1 MKRYFIIALLL
12 HGMLF
17 FKLSLPTVT
26 KDLDTK
32 ENSLKQ
38 SVPVTFTQVSKAAPI
53 AAAPPQPVAEPPK
66 PKEIPKKE
74 VKPETPKP
82 VPKKTIPKKDIPKKE
97 TVKEPE
103 AKEAKEVKEVKKASE
118 TSESSASNT
127 STGDH
132 NSSIPSINS
141 LLTANADGTY
151 NAVSNHGIKY
161 KITREITPTYPKQ
174 AENIRYRKKVIVKA
188 KFLVDQSGNVKNIS
202 IIDSHSKLGFDQAV
216 IDALGKWKF
225 SPIVFNGKVISVY
238 FQKEFVFEPKS

>member
-26 KDLDTK
+26 KDLDAK

-38 SVPVTFTQVSKAAPI
+38 SVPVTFTQVSKAAPV
-53 AAAPPQPVAEPPK
+53 AAAPPPQPVAVAEPPK

-74 VKPETPKP
+74 VKAETPKP

-97 TVKEPE
+97 TVKEP
-103 AKEAKEVKEVKKASE
+103 EVKEVKKASE

-132 NSSIPSINS
+132 NSSIPSMNS

-161 KITREITPTYPKQ
+161 KITREITPVYPKQ

-225 SPIVFNGKVISVY
+225 SPIVYNGKVISVY

>member
-26 KDLDTK
+26 KDLDTDI
-32 ENSLKQ
+32 NSLKQ
-38 SVPVTFTQVSKAAPI
+38 SVPVTFTQVSKTAP
-53 AAAPPQPVAEPPK
+53 AAAPPPSQPVIEPPK

-74 VKPETPKP
+74 IKPEAPKP
-82 VPKKTIPKKDIPKKE
+82 VPKKTVPKKDIPKKE
-97 TVKEPE
+97 IIKETE
-103 AKEAKEVKEVKKASE
+103 ANEVKKALDPSE
-118 TSESSASNT
+118 TSTSSSSSVNN
-127 STGDH
+127 
-132 NSSIPSINS
+132 NSGLPGMDS

-161 KITREITPTYPKQ
+161 KITREITPVYPKQ

-188 KFLVDQSGNVKNIS
+188 RFLVDQSGNVKNIS
-202 IIDSHSKLGFDQAV
+202 IINSHSKLGFDQAV
-216 IDALGKWKF
+216 IDALEKWKF
-225 SPIVFNGKVISVY
+225 SPIIYNGKVISVY

>member
-26 KDLDTK
+26 KDLDTDN
-32 ENSLKQ
+32 NSLKQ
-38 SVPVTFTQVSKAAPI
+38 SVPVTFTQVTKAAP
-53 AAAPPQPVAEPPK
+53 AAAPPPQPVVEPPK

-82 VPKKTIPKKDIPKKE
+82 VPKKTVPKKDIPKKE
-97 TVKEPE
+97 AVKETE
-103 AKEAKEVKEVKKASE
+103 TREVKES
-118 TSESSASNT
+118 SESTETKSPVSN
-127 STGDH
+127 SD
-132 NSSIPSINS
+132 NSSIPSMDS

-161 KITREITPTYPKQ
+161 KITKEITPVYPKQ

-202 IIDSHSKLGFDQAV
+202 IINSHSKLGFDQAV

-225 SPIVFNGKVISVY
+225 SPIVYNGKVISVY

>member
-38 SVPVTFTQVSKAAPI
+38 SVPVTFTQVSKAAPV

-82 VPKKTIPKKDIPKKE
+82 VSKKTIPKKDIPKKE

-103 AKEAKEVKEVKKASE
+103 AKEVKKASE

-132 NSSIPSINS
+132 NSSIPSMNS

-174 AENIRYRKKVIVKA
+174 AENVRYRKKVVVKA
-188 KFLVDQSGNVKNIS
+188 RFLVDQSGNVKNIS

-238 FQKEFVFEPKS
+238 FQKEFVFEPKL

>member
-26 KDLDTK
+26 KDLDAK

-38 SVPVTFTQVSKAAPI
+38 SVPVTFTQVSKAAPV
-53 AAAPPQPVAEPPK
+53 AAAPPPQPVAEPPK

-103 AKEAKEVKEVKKASE
+103 AKEVKKASE

-132 NSSIPSINS
+132 NSSIPSMNS

-161 KITREITPTYPKQ
+161 KITREITPVYPKQ

-225 SPIVFNGKVISVY
+225 SPIVYNGKVISVY

>member
-38 SVPVTFTQVSKAAPI
+38 SVPVTFTQVSKAAPV
-53 AAAPPQPVAEPPK
+53 AAAPPQPFAEPQK

-97 TVKEPE
+97 TVKETKVIE
-103 AKEAKEVKEVKKASE
+103 NKEAVNYKEVLS
-118 TSESSASNT
+118 
-127 STGDH
+127 DH
-132 NSSIPSINS
+132 I
-141 LLTANADGTY
+141 G
-151 NAVSNHGIKY
+151 
-161 KITREITPTYPKQ
+161 R
-174 AENIRYRKKVIVKA
+174 
-188 KFLVDQSGNVKNIS
+188 
-202 IIDSHSKLGFDQAV
+202 
-216 IDALGKWKF
+216 
-225 SPIVFNGKVISVY
+225 
-238 FQKEFVFEPKS
+238 

>member
-26 KDLDTK
+26 KDLDAK

-38 SVPVTFTQVSKAAPI
+38 SVPVTFTQVSKAAPV
-53 AAAPPQPVAEPPK
+53 AVAPPPQPVAEPPK

-74 VKPETPKP
+74 VKPEMPKP

-103 AKEAKEVKEVKKASE
+103 AKEVKKASE

-132 NSSIPSINS
+132 NSSIPSMNS

-161 KITREITPTYPKQ
+161 KITREITPVYPKQ

-216 IDALGKWKF
+216 IDALEKWKF
-225 SPIVFNGKVISVY
+225 SPIVYNGKVISVY

>member
-17 FKLSLPTVT
+17 FKLSFPTVT

-38 SVPVTFTQVSKAAPI
+38 SVPVTFTQVSKAAPVTT
-53 AAAPPQPVAEPPK
+53 APPQPVAEPPK

-103 AKEAKEVKEVKKASE
+103 AKEVKKASE

-127 STGDH
+127 STGDQ

-161 KITREITPTYPKQ
+161 KITREIIPVYPKQ

-188 KFLVDQSGNVKNIS
+188 RFLVDQSGNVKNIS
-202 IIDSHSKLGFDQAV
+202 IINSHSKLGFDQAV
-216 IDALGKWKF
+216 IDALEKWKF
-225 SPIVFNGKVISVY
+225 SPIVYNGKVISVY

>member
-38 SVPVTFTQVSKAAPI
+38 SVPVTFTQVSKAAPVTT
-53 AAAPPQPVAEPPK
+53 APPQPVAEPPK

-103 AKEAKEVKEVKKASE
+103 AKEVKKASE

-161 KITREITPTYPKQ
+161 KITREIIPVYPKQ

-188 KFLVDQSGNVKNIS
+188 RFLVDQSGNVKNIS
-202 IIDSHSKLGFDQAV
+202 IINSHSKLGFDQAV
-216 IDALGKWKF
+216 IDALEKWKF
-225 SPIVFNGKVISVY
+225 SPIVYNGKVISVY

>member
-38 SVPVTFTQVSKAAPI
+38 SVPVTFTQVSKAAPVTT
-53 AAAPPQPVAEPPK
+53 APPQPVAEPPK

-103 AKEAKEVKEVKKASE
+103 AKEVKKASE

-132 NSSIPSINS
+132 NSSIPSMNS

-161 KITREITPTYPKQ
+161 KITREIIPVYPKQ

-188 KFLVDQSGNVKNIS
+188 RFLVDQSGNVKNIS
-202 IIDSHSKLGFDQAV
+202 IINSHSKLGFDQAV
-216 IDALGKWKF
+216 IDALEKWKF
-225 SPIVFNGKVISVY
+225 SPIVYNGKVISVY

>member
-38 SVPVTFTQVSKAAPI
+38 SVPVTFTQVSKAAPV

-66 PKEIPKKE
+66 PKEIPKKD

-82 VPKKTIPKKDIPKKE
+82 VSKKTIPKKDIPKKE

-103 AKEAKEVKEVKKASE
+103 AKEVKKASE

-216 IDALGKWKF
+216 IDALEKWKF

>member
-38 SVPVTFTQVSKAAPI
+38 SVPVTFTQVSKAAPVTT
-53 AAAPPQPVAEPPK
+53 APPQPVAEPPK

-103 AKEAKEVKEVKKASE
+103 AKEVKKASE
-118 TSESSASNT
+118 TSESSTSNT

-161 KITREITPTYPKQ
+161 KITREIIPVYPKQ

-188 KFLVDQSGNVKNIS
+188 RFLVDQSGNVKNIS
-202 IIDSHSKLGFDQAV
+202 IINSHSKLGFDQAV
-216 IDALGKWKF
+216 IDALEKWKF
-225 SPIVFNGKVISVY
+225 SPIVYNGKVISVY

>member
-32 ENSLKQ
+32 KNSLKQ
-38 SVPVTFTQVSKAAPI
+38 SVPVTFTQVSKAAPV
-53 AAAPPQPVAEPPK
+53 AAAPPQPF
-66 PKEIPKKE
+66 KEIPKKE

-103 AKEAKEVKEVKKASE
+103 AKEVKEVKKTSE

-132 NSSIPSINS
+132 NSSIPSMNS

-238 FQKEFVFEPKS
+238 FQKEFVFEPKL

>member
-103 AKEAKEVKEVKKASE
+103 AKEVKEASE

>member
-38 SVPVTFTQVSKAAPI
+38 SVPVTFTQVSKAAPV

-103 AKEAKEVKEVKKASE
+103 AKEVKKASE

-132 NSSIPSINS
+132 NSSIPSMNS

-161 KITREITPTYPKQ
+161 KITREITPAYPKQ

>member
-1 MKRYFIIALLL
+1 MKKYFIIALLL

-26 KDLDTK
+26 KDLDAK

-38 SVPVTFTQVSKAAPI
+38 SVPVTFTQVSKTVP
-53 AAAPPQPVAEPPK
+53 AAAPPPQTVAEPPK

-82 VPKKTIPKKDIPKKE
+82 VPKKTVPKKDIPKKE
-97 TVKEPE
+97 TIKEPE
-103 AKEAKEVKEVKKASE
+103 ASEVKKAPEPSE
-118 TSESSASNT
+118 TSTYSSSSANN
-127 STGDH
+127 
-132 NSSIPSINS
+132 NSGLPGMDS

-161 KITREITPTYPKQ
+161 KITREITPAYPKQ
-174 AENIRYRKKVIVKA
+174 AENIRYRKKVIVRA
-188 KFLVDQSGNVKNIS
+188 KFLVDQFGNVKNIS

-225 SPIVFNGKVISVY
+225 SPIVYNGNVISVY

>member
-1 MKRYFIIALLL
+1 MRGDIKAVEELMKVL
-12 HGMLF
+12 HEQKLTEISYEDSN
-17 FKLSLPTVT
+17 FKVT
-26 KDLDTK
+26 IKGPLTA
-32 ENSLKQ
+32 
-38 SVPVTFTQVSKAAPI
+38 SV
-53 AAAPPQPVAEPPK
+53 
-66 PKEIPKKE
+66 
-74 VKPETPKP
+74 
-82 VPKKTIPKKDIPKKE
+82 KKE
-97 TVKEPE
+97 TVKEPEAKE

-132 NSSIPSINS
+132 NSSIPSMNS

-161 KITREITPTYPKQ
+161 KITREITPAYPKQ

>member
-66 PKEIPKKE
+66 PKEIPKKKE
-74 VKPETPKP
+74 VK
-82 VPKKTIPKKDIPKKE
+82 
-97 TVKEPE
+97 E
-103 AKEAKEVKEVKKASE
+103 AKEVKKASE

>member
-38 SVPVTFTQVSKAAPI
+38 SVPVTFTQVSKAAP
-53 AAAPPQPVAEPPK
+53 PQPFAEPPK

-103 AKEAKEVKEVKKASE
+103 AKEVKKASE

-132 NSSIPSINS
+132 NSSIPSMNS

-238 FQKEFVFEPKS
+238 FQKEFVFEPKL

>member
-38 SVPVTFTQVSKAAPI
+38 SVPVTFTQVSKAAPV
-53 AAAPPQPVAEPPK
+53 AAAPPQPFAEPLK

-82 VPKKTIPKKDIPKKE
+82 VPKKTIPKKDI
-97 TVKEPE
+97 VKEP
-103 AKEAKEVKEVKKASE
+103 EAKEVKEVKKASE

-132 NSSIPSINS
+132 NSSIPSMNS

-238 FQKEFVFEPKS
+238 FQKEFVFEPKL

>member
-38 SVPVTFTQVSKAAPI
+38 SVPVTFTQVSKAAPVTT
-53 AAAPPQPVAEPPK
+53 APPQPVAEPPK

-97 TVKEPE
+97 TLKEPE
-103 AKEAKEVKEVKKASE
+103 AKEVKKASE

-216 IDALGKWKF
+216 IDALEKWKF
-225 SPIVFNGKVISVY
+225 SPIVYNGKVISVY

>member
-103 AKEAKEVKEVKKASE
+103 AKEVKKASE

>member
-17 FKLSLPTVT
+17 LKLSLPTVT
-26 KDLDTK
+26 KDLDTDN
-32 ENSLKQ
+32 NSLKQ
-38 SVPVTFTQVSKAAPI
+38 SVPITFTQVSKAVP
-53 AAAPPQPVAEPPK
+53 AAAPPPPVAEPPK

-82 VPKKTIPKKDIPKKE
+82 VPKKTIPKKE
-97 TVKEPE
+97 AAKEPE
-103 AKEAKEVKEVKKASE
+103 TEVKKTPEVTE
-118 TSESSASNT
+118 TVTDKTTSDGSS
-127 STGDH
+127 G
-132 NSSIPSINS
+132 SSMPSADN

-161 KITREITPTYPKQ
+161 KITREITPVYPKQ

-202 IIDSHSKLGFDQAV
+202 IINSHSKLGFDQAV

-225 SPIVFNGKVISVY
+225 SPIIYNGKVISVY

>member
-26 KDLDTK
+26 KDLDAK

-38 SVPVTFTQVSKAAPI
+38 SVAVTFTQVSKTIP
-53 AAAPPQPVAEPPK
+53 AAAPPPQTVAEPPK

-82 VPKKTIPKKDIPKKE
+82 VPKKTVPKKNIPKKE
-97 TVKEPE
+97 TIKEPE
-103 AKEAKEVKEVKKASE
+103 AKEIKEVKKASE

-132 NSSIPSINS
+132 NSSIPSMNS

-161 KITREITPTYPKQ
+161 KITREITPVYPKQ
-174 AENIRYRKKVIVKA
+174 AENIRYRKKVIVRA
-188 KFLVDQSGNVKNIS
+188 KFLVDQFGNVKNIS

-225 SPIVFNGKVISVY
+225 SPIVYNGKVISVY

>member
-38 SVPVTFTQVSKAAPI
+38 SVPVTFTQVSKAAPV

-103 AKEAKEVKEVKKASE
+103 AKEVKEASE

-132 NSSIPSINS
+132 NSSIPSMNS

-161 KITREITPTYPKQ
+161 KITREITPAYPKQ

-238 FQKEFVFEPKS
+238 FQKEFVFEPKL

>member
-97 TVKEPE
+97 AIKVP
-103 AKEAKEVKEVKKASE
+103 EAKEVKEASE
-118 TSESSASNT
+118 TSEISASNT
-127 STGDH
+127 STGDN
-132 NSSIPSINS
+132 NSSIPSMNS

-161 KITREITPTYPKQ
+161 KITREVTPTYPKQ

-202 IIDSHSKLGFDQAV
+202 IINSHSKLGFDQAV

-225 SPIVFNGKVISVY
+225 SPIMYNGKVISVY

>member
-38 SVPVTFTQVSKAAPI
+38 SVPVTFTQVSKAAPV

-66 PKEIPKKE
+66 PKEIPKKD

-82 VPKKTIPKKDIPKKE
+82 VSKKTIPKKDIPKKE

-103 AKEAKEVKEVKKASE
+103 AKEVKKASE

-132 NSSIPSINS
+132 NSSIPSMNS

-216 IDALGKWKF
+216 IDALEKWKF

>member
-38 SVPVTFTQVSKAAPI
+38 SVPVTFTQVSKAAPV

-103 AKEAKEVKEVKKASE
+103 AKEVKKASE

-127 STGDH
+127 STGDN
-132 NSSIPSINS
+132 NSSIPSMNS

-174 AENIRYRKKVIVKA
+174 AENIRYRKKVVVKA

-238 FQKEFVFEPKS
+238 FQKEFVFEPKL

>member
-38 SVPVTFTQVSKAAPI
+38 SVPVTFTQVSKAAPV

-103 AKEAKEVKEVKKASE
+103 AKEVKKASE

-132 NSSIPSINS
+132 NSSIPSMNS

>member
-38 SVPVTFTQVSKAAPI
+38 SVPVTFTQVSKAAPV
-53 AAAPPQPVAEPPK
+53 AAAPPQPVAEPSK

-103 AKEAKEVKEVKKASE
+103 AKEVKKASE

-132 NSSIPSINS
+132 NSSIPSMNS
-141 LLTANADGTY
+141 LFTANADGTY

-238 FQKEFVFEPKS
+238 FQKEFVFEPKL

>member
-38 SVPVTFTQVSKAAPI
+38 SVPVTFTQVSKAAPV

-103 AKEAKEVKEVKKASE
+103 AKEVKKASE

-127 STGDH
+127 STGDN
-132 NSSIPSINS
+132 NSSIPSMNS

-161 KITREITPTYPKQ
+161 KITREITPAYPKQ

-238 FQKEFVFEPKS
+238 FQKEFVFEPKL

>member
-103 AKEAKEVKEVKKASE
+103 AKEVKKASE
-118 TSESSASNT
+118 TSKSSASNT

-132 NSSIPSINS
+132 NSSIPSMNS

-238 FQKEFVFEPKS
+238 FQKEFVFEPKL

>member
-97 TVKEPE
+97 AIKVP
-103 AKEAKEVKEVKKASE
+103 EAKEVKEASE
-118 TSESSASNT
+118 TSEISASNT
-127 STGDH
+127 STGDN
-132 NSSIPSINS
+132 NSSIPSMNS

-161 KITREITPTYPKQ
+161 KITREVTPIYPKQ

-202 IIDSHSKLGFDQAV
+202 IINSHSKLGFDQAV

-238 FQKEFVFEPKS
+238 FQKEFVFEPKL